1 MSRFSD
7 SPTQTPD
14 HAVRATRRLAELIET
29 YLRRLARQP
38 SQEAGDYTITLIAR
52 SPASPAAGALAVKA
66 DDLGAQQ
73 VSANVIFAKPAPSEA
88 LEDVL
93 LALKPLLRGESV
105 AARVRW
111 ARNPALL
118 DAHEQ
123 ITLGTN
129 ICWSGDAM
137 RRSPQR
143 PGVLE
148 ITEEGAPDAV
158 IRAASAFSALWAAS
172 KPLRQSHPTAVKR
185 STFAPFADMGM
196 SLHQRENSGVTIPS
210 IGEDTTWH

>member
-7 SPTQTPD
+7 LPTQTPD
-14 HAVRATRRLAELIET
+14 HTVRATRRLVELIEM
-29 YLRRLARQP
+29 YLQRLARTP
-38 SQEAGDYTITLIAR
+38 SQEAGDYSITLIAR
-52 SPASPAAGALAVKA
+52 SPASPAAGALAAKA

-73 VSANVIFAKPAPSEA
+73 VGANVIFAKPAPSEA

-148 ITEEGAPDAV
+148 ITEEDAPDAV
-158 IRAASAFSALWAAS
+158 SRASFAFSALWAAS
-172 KPLRQSHPTAVKR
+172 KPLSRSHMNGDKR

-196 SLHQRENSGVTIPS
+196 SVHQRENAEVTIPS
-210 IGEDTTWH
+210 IGEDTTRH